1 MAIKDFKKIEGTKGY
16 FVDDK
21 DRNIFERE
29 ISKGYFGMN
38 TGDLIEFII
47 YDSNDN
53 QLPQEANGGKL
64 VRYIEYNDNTEK
76 KYFGKVQ
83 KNKLTIKSNDSD
95 SFFIDAE
102 KLIKEAGYS
111 QGIFKTQVSLVNRRL
126 GSEDRVNDKVWIH
139 EIAPSRTEIRLL
151 PTIENETGKPNSD
164 LEARYEC
171 FIKCEMF
178 AGDVY
183 PFIDDFVNQIQVE
196 DIIKNMFT
204 LKGKV
209 ESGKKYIDLIKKEF
223 KIDNFDIWVTKVREK
238 IIESANHFK
247 NNREY
252 NIISNKYGKP
262 LSGEPKLCYKEN
274 EISETI
280 VSIVENVIQF
290 YLPKRELKED
300 SILSFEQQKT
310 IDKVDELL
318 KTVTSNEEFET
329 SIPETINAK
338 IVGCKDP
345 NAGNYNPDADI
356 HDQTMCI
363 YVKPDPDPKPIDTPT
378 NPIQTPVIE
387 PVNPR
392 PFTVPVNSGVGGR
405 FSFRP
410 EQYEVFGTDEY
421 GMVNSEPIII
431 NNERFE

>member
-1 MAIKDFKKIEGTKGY
+1 LDT
-16 FVDDK
+16 
-21 DRNIFERE
+21 R
-29 ISKGYFGMN
+29 
-38 TGDLIEFII
+38 
-47 YDSNDN
+47 
-53 QLPQEANGGKL
+53 
-64 VRYIEYNDNTEK
+64 
-76 KYFGKVQ
+76 
-83 KNKLTIKSNDSD
+83 
-95 SFFIDAE
+95 
-102 KLIKEAGYS
+102 
-111 QGIFKTQVSLVNRRL
+111 
-126 GSEDRVNDKVWIH
+126 
-139 EIAPSRTEIRLL
+139 
-151 PTIENETGKPNSD
+151 NETGKPNSD

-196 DIIKNMFT
+196 DIIKNMLT

-363 YVKPDPDPKPIDTPT
+363 YVEPDPDPKPIDTPT

-387 PVNPR
+387 PVN
-392 PFTVPVNSGVGGR
+392 SGGGGDSGSSGGSGDSGGGR
-405 FSFRP
+405 DIP
-410 EQYEVFGTDEY
+410 NPGDNEV
-421 GMVNSEPIII
+421 VNREDLDIQ
-431 NNERFE
+431 NYR